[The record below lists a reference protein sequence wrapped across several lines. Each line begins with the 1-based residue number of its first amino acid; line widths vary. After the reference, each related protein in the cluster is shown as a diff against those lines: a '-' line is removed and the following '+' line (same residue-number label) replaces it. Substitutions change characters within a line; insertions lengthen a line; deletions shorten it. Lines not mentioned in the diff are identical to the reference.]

1 MADEPS
7 GSQLGEGAQDEQSV
21 DGGPAAL
28 LVEQLLVAAA
38 ATLEAPVC
46 QCCLRSRGRGGPP
59 PFPQPGAVAVATPGA
74 KEW

>member
-1 MADEPS
+1 MADEPP

-28 LVEQLLVAAA
+28 LVEQLLVAAS

-46 QCCLRSRGRGGPP
+46 PVLL
-59 PFPQPGAVAVATPGA
+59 A
-74 KEW
+74 E